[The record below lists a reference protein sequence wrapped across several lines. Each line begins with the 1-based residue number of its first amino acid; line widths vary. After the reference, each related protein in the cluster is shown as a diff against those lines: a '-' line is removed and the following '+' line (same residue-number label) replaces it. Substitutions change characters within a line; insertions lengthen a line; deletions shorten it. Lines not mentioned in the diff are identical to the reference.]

1 MIPLLILYS
10 IAVTILCLSLHY
22 YKVLTQNQYG
32 PSSILANFECHMPAA
47 YVISFLLR
55 LGCGTGNYTVALSEY
70 VGQVTGLEVNEGM
83 LGRAMEKTATLK
95 NVSLTQG
102 DVTKMPF
109 PDNQFDAICCNLVS
123 IRI

>member
-1 MIPLLILYS
+1 MFLM
-10 IAVTILCLSLHY
+10 LC
-22 YKVLTQNQYG
+22 
-32 PSSILANFECHMPAA
+32 
-47 YVISFLLR
+47 

-70 VGQVTGLEVNEGM
+70 VGKVTGLEVNEGM

-109 PDNQFDAICCNLVS
+109 PDNEFDAICCNLVS
-123 IRI
+123 IRM